1 MKANLVN
8 HCQQQRDF
16 LQRGE
21 PKGIVFSLIN
31 PTGFGSAVQGRVG
44 YDKKINRNLQRA
56 VCLETSE
63 AKESC
68 LTWAF
73 TAQTSIAHR

>member
-1 MKANLVN
+1 MKANLVS

-21 PKGIVFSLIN
+21 PKGMVFSFIN
-31 PTGFGSAVQGRVG
+31 PTGFGSAAQGGVG
-44 YDKKINRNLQRA
+44 YDRRIDRSLQRA

-63 AKESC
+63 AQGSC
-68 LTWAF
+68 LA
-73 TAQTSIAHR
+73 